1 MELAYEKG
9 IAQSEKAYNQLT
21 EISSLFAKTVTEE
34 FLLTWQWWFGI
45 ALFIVPWIVWF
56 RFRKKDSTG
65 RLLLGGILT
74 ILLSLTVDLA
84 ALSLGLWSYPMI
96 IIPLAP
102 FLFLP
107 YHFSLA
113 PVAVMLALQIKPK
126 MNPLLKGILF
136 SAIAA
141 FGGMNFFNAIDFY
154 NPKNWSTLY
163 DFIIFLTFYYAAYS
177 VTKIES
183 YAKLDK
189 DKSKNV

>member
-65 RLLLGGILT
+65 RLLLGGIIT

-183 YAKLDK
+183 YNKLDK
-189 DKSKNV
+189 GKI

>member
-1 MELAYEKG
+1 LELAYEKG

>member
-34 FLLTWQWWFGI
+34 FLLTWEWWFGI

>member
-1 MELAYEKG
+1 MAFDKG
-9 IAQSEKAYNQLT
+9 LAQSEKAYSQFT
-21 EISSLFAKTVTEE
+21 EINSLFTKTITEE
-34 FLLTWQWWFGI
+34 FLSTWQWWLGI

-56 RFRKKDSTG
+56 KLRKKDSTG
-65 RLLLGGILT
+65 RLLLGGLLT
-74 ILLSLTVDLA
+74 IILSLTVDLA
-84 ALSLGLWSYPMI
+84 ALSLGLWSYPMV

-113 PVAVMLALQIKPK
+113 PVAIMFTLQIKPK
-126 MNPLLKGILF
+126 MNSLFKGVLF
-136 SAIAA
+136 SSVAA

-163 DFIIFLTFYYAAYS
+163 DFLIFLSLYYSAYL

-183 YAKLDK
+183 YKKLD
-189 DKSKNV
+189 NE

>member
-1 MELAYEKG
+1 MAYEKG

-34 FLLTWQWWFGI
+34 FLLTWEWWFGI